1 MSVVSFLIPLIVII
15 GFILG
20 AVYIIRTR
28 AYIIRTNKERWNS
41 IPSIDEYKVENPD
54 CVTNKGMKCVVCN
67 STSIKSLGF
76 GHPESTNRIFICN
89 HCGTQLYRTNS

>member
-1 MSVVSFLIPLIVII
+1 MAVISFLIPLMVI
-15 GFILG
+15 GFILSV

-41 IPSIDEYKVENPD
+41 IPSIDEYKVKNPD
-54 CVTNKGMKCVVCN
+54 CITNKGMKCAVCN

-76 GHPESTNRIFICN
+76 SHAESTNRFFICN
-89 HCGTQLYRTNS
+89 HCGTELYRTNN